1 MPALRIE
8 AGDGDV
14 SSVGERHPRGEQEPL
29 MTDLTYEVWKVE
41 LASALDIQCGWQP
54 GEGLIH
60 IAHCAD
66 GNWR

>member
-1 MPALRIE
+1 
-8 AGDGDV
+8 
-14 SSVGERHPRGEQEPL
+14 